1 MLKKVNKKL
10 ILILLLAFL
19 LRLYRIN
26 NPVADWHAFRQ
37 ADTASVTRE
46 YLKADRIDILRP
58 QYHDLSNI
66 QSGLDNPEGYRMVEF
81 PFVNAFL
88 ASILKIFPSWDLVF
102 FSRLSSVFISL
113 GTIFCLYFL
122 VKDISDKKTAELTAL
137 IYAILPYSIYY
148 SRVILP
154 EPYFL
159 FFSALS
165 LWRFNSY
172 LRNKKIS
179 AYLMS
184 ALSLALAALLK
195 PFVVFLA
202 PVYLSLIWTNGALKK
217 LKDWKL
223 YLYPFLA
230 FLPLIMWRQWI
241 LNFPTGIPASDWLL
255 NGNLIRLRPAWFRW
269 LFYERLSKLFLG
281 YFGLIFLFANL
292 WSQKKNQLIYAS
304 WWLGI
309 ISYFIVFATGNVQHD
324 YYQNIMLPIL
334 AISLARGF
342 IIIRDKFKKAGKYLA
357 PFLLVLTVFFSWQQV
372 NGYFNVNHWEY
383 VKAGQAVSKLTDENA
398 KVIAPA
404 MGDTIFL
411 FQTER
416 RGWPIGFEI
425 EDKINKGAEIYVS
438 SSYDYEAKE
447 LEEKYKTIEKTD
459 DYIIIDLRKPIQ

>member
-1 MLKKVNKKL
+1 M
-10 ILILLLAFL
+10 AFL

-88 ASILKIFPSWDLVF
+88 ASIFKIFPSWDLVF

-159 FFSALS
+159 FFSTLS

-184 ALSLALAALLK
+184 ALSLS
-195 PFVVFLA
+195 F
-202 PVYLSLIWTNGALKK
+202 
-217 LKDWKL
+217 
-223 YLYPFLA
+223 
-230 FLPLIMWRQWI
+230 
-241 LNFPTGIPASDWLL
+241 
-255 NGNLIRLRPAWFRW
+255 
-269 LFYERLSKLFLG
+269 
-281 YFGLIFLFANL
+281 
-292 WSQKKNQLIYAS
+292 
-304 WWLGI
+304 
-309 ISYFIVFATGNVQHD
+309 
-324 YYQNIMLPIL
+324 
-334 AISLARGF
+334 
-342 IIIRDKFKKAGKYLA
+342 
-357 PFLLVLTVFFSWQQV
+357 
-372 NGYFNVNHWEY
+372 
-383 VKAGQAVSKLTDENA
+383 
-398 KVIAPA
+398 
-404 MGDTIFL
+404 
-411 FQTER
+411 
-416 RGWPIGFEI
+416 
-425 EDKINKGAEIYVS
+425 S
-438 SSYDYEAKE
+438 SSIKA
-447 LEEKYKTIEKTD
+447 ICCF
-459 DYIIIDLRKPIQ
+459 P